1 MPKFVIHFYSEGEIV
16 TTVLQE
22 YLPAFL
28 FALRVKL
35 AKYLLR
41 RKKCQTKA
49 IGKNVTR
56 LIDDTLLQ

>member
-1 MPKFVIHFYSEGEIV
+1 MLYSVIHFYSEGEIV

-22 YLPAFL
+22 HLRAFL

-41 RKKCQTKA
+41 RKRFQTKA
-49 IGKNVTR
+49 VGKTVTR
-56 LIDDTLLQ
+56 LIDDTLLP